1 MNLTHTRH
9 PHCMDTHDRFSSPSL
24 FTLHV
29 LLIGVALA
37 TPGWETDYLTVLP
50 GHGYRISGTGMI
62 PSMAATAHKGG
73 DFRLSQRGERHGGF
87 PGYQAFARRYWGSQQ
102 YELSRRPC

>member
-1 MNLTHTRH
+1 
-9 PHCMDTHDRFSSPSL
+9 MDTHDRFSSPSL

-62 PSMAATAHKGG
+62 PSMAATAHKVEIQGCLNGG
-73 DFRLSQRGERHGGF
+73 RHGGF
-87 PGYQAFARRYWGSQQ
+87 PGFKAFARRYWESQL
-102 YELSRRPC
+102 YE